1 MFPMFEFSGESV
13 KRLTNIHLVAI
24 IQLTNKTTYE
34 YLSVFEKN
42 DFLTN
47 IWFSVDLFHQI
58 KMKFLQ
64 TFIMIG
70 DDTTMC

>member
-1 MFPMFEFSGESV
+1 MFKGIYIILMFPMFEFSAESV

-47 IWFSVDLFHQI
+47 I
-58 KMKFLQ
+58 
-64 TFIMIG
+64 
-70 DDTTMC
+70 